1 MFQHSAFSLTPVM
14 KIPTVN
20 SQQFDLHWRGTL
32 ADYVTEIAWSP
43 DGQTLAVSD
52 AAGEVMLWHSD
63 KEFDTLQ
70 ASNSTSL
77 DCIAFSWDG
86 QFLAVGGQ
94 DGRVKVWRWRENE
107 LIATLENAPAWVD
120 KLAWSPS
127 TNQLAFSL
135 GRYVQ
140 VWDADTSNIEVTL
153 NFDNSSVLGIDWC
166 PNGQYLAIAG
176 YQGVKIWHT
185 QDWNEDPDLIA
196 IPSAS
201 VAIAW
206 STDGKYLAAGNMD
219 RTITVVEMLNLT
231 SLQNSYP
238 WVMRGFPGKIRHLAW
253 SDAQTQ
259 LDAPLLASSSI
270 EGIVV
275 WERADDNLGWDSR
288 LLHKHTGVVQAIAF
302 QPGSCLLAS
311 AAEDGWLCLWHKG
324 KHLAQI
330 LDHAKSGLSCLAWHP
345 QGRQIAAGSQEGELL
360 IWSKATRGEGFG
372 RR

>member
-1 MFQHSAFSLTPVM
+1 M
-14 KIPTVN
+14 KFATVN
-20 SQQFDLHWRGTL
+20 SQKFDLHWRGTL
-32 ADYVTEIAWSP
+32 AEYVTAIAWSP

-52 AAGEVMLWHSD
+52 AAGEVMLWHYD
-63 KEFDTLQ
+63 KKLETLQ
-70 ASNSTSL
+70 ASNGISV

-86 QFLAVGGQ
+86 QFLAVGEQ

-120 KLAWSPS
+120 KLAWSPTS
-127 TNQLAFSL
+127 NQLAFSL

-153 NFDNSSVLGIDWC
+153 NFDNSSVLGIDWH

-176 YQGVKIWHT
+176 YQGAKIWHA
-185 QDWNEDPDLIA
+185 QDWNEDPDLID

-206 STDGKYLAAGNMD
+206 STDGKYFAAGNMD
-219 RTITVVEMLNLT
+219 RTIFVLEWNNPNPPQS
-231 SLQNSYP
+231 SLEGRKIRNEFYP

-253 SDAQTQ
+253 SDTKTQ
-259 LDAPLLASSSI
+259 LDAPLLACSSL

-275 WERADDNLGWDSR
+275 WEANDNLGWDST
-288 LLHKHTGVVQAIAF
+288 LLHEHTGVVQAIAF
-302 QPGSCLLAS
+302 QPGSFLLAS

-324 KHLAQI
+324 KQLAQI
-330 LDHAKSGLSCLAWHP
+330 LDDATSGLSCLAWHP
-345 QGRQIAAGSQEGELL
+345 QGRQIAAGSQNGELL
-360 IWSKATRGEGFG
+360 IWSKTTRAEGFG